1 MSLQKALQ
9 QSILWRGLYFV
20 VILLLNI
27 MVSRYLQATISGW
40 LFYVSNVFA
49 FMVMLTGFNVENGL
63 SYVAAKNEAL
73 PPLVTWGT
81 MATIVSALL
90 LGVLYVFGVEVPQ
103 APLGISVSDSTTYAF
118 AYVLGILMQNIFC
131 NLFFAKGSF
140 VVPHTILVAIN
151 LLLIVYLWHLGR
163 PPDHLHIKP
172 YLDAFFYVHP
182 IQGLV
187 LLLVFA
193 VLYKAW
199 PMVQWP
205 KWNTLVTVLRF
216 SAMAFLGNAIF
227 FLVYRVD
234 YWFVQQATLQQP
246 EALGNYIQ
254 ASKLGQMLLIIPQIL
269 ATAIFPQTAGRSNYD
284 EIIKSVGSVSR
295 LLWQAF
301 LVIAITLIVTGEWLF
316 TNVFGSSFATM
327 HVPFLLLLPGLW
339 GLSVLALLSAYFSG
353 RGKVWV
359 NIVGAAIALVI
370 VLVACAIWVPAY
382 GYVAAAIISSI
393 AYLANT
399 AFAWYQ
405 LQQYETISWRTLL
418 GWRVTD
424 YQWLWQLI
432 TGKHNTHHASK
443 S

>member
-49 FMVMLTGFNVENGL
+49 FMVMLTGFNIENGL

-73 PPLVTWGT
+73 PPLVTWGIV
-81 MATIVSALL
+81 ATIVAALL
-90 LGVLYVFGVEVPQ
+90 LGVLYVLGVQVPQ
-103 APLGISVSDSTTYAF
+103 APLGITVADSTSYAF
-118 AYVLGILMQNIFC
+118 AYILGILMQNIFC

-140 VVPHTILVAIN
+140 VVPHAILVAIN
-151 LLLIVYLWHLGR
+151 LLLIVYLLYLGM
-163 PPDHLHIKP
+163 PTDNMHIKP

-187 LLLVFA
+187 LLFVFS
-193 VLYKAW
+193 LQYKAW
-199 PMVQWP
+199 PMMQWP
-205 KWNTLVTVLRF
+205 QWKMLKTVLRF
-216 SAMAFLGNAIF
+216 STMALLGNAIF
-227 FLVYRVD
+227 FLVYRID

-254 ASKLGQMLLIIPQIL
+254 ASKLGQMLLIVPQIL
-269 ATAIFPQTAGRSNYD
+269 ATAIFPQTAGRTNYD

-295 LLWQAF
+295 LLWQVF
-301 LVIAITLIVTGEWLF
+301 VLIALALLLMGEWLF
-316 TNVFGSSFATM
+316 TSVFGSSFATM
-327 HVPFLLLLPGLW
+327 HIPFLLLLPGLW

-359 NIVGAAIALVI
+359 NIVGATIALI
-370 VLVACAIWVPAY
+370 VVLIACAIWVPTY
-382 GYVAAAIISSI
+382 GYVAAAIISSV

-399 AFAWYQ
+399 VFAWYQ
-405 LQQYETISWRTLL
+405 LQQYEAISWRTLL
-418 GWRVTD
+418 GWRQAD

-432 TGKHNTHHASK
+432 AGKHTTQHATK